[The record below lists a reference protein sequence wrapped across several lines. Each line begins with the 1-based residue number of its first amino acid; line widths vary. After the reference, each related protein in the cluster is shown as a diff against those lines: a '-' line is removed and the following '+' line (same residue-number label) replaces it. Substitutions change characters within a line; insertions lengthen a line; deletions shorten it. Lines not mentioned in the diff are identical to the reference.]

1 MLWVHHVTCSRRLV
15 SILIKLLHPLHIQN
29 VIASSCFSPFPLF
42 SQMQFLS
49 VPIRSYCKPAS
60 ILLAIPGGKGGAS
73 RVHFAT
79 PLRQPVIRDTAPREA
94 TQSDNRAGIARCLI
108 GRCCEVSLH
117 RTFLNVRG
125 RWVLIGMDLA
135 TTAVQ

>member
-29 VIASSCFSPFPLF
+29 VIASSCFFPLSPLLTDAIF
-42 SQMQFLS
+42 
-49 VPIRSYCKPAS
+49 IRSHPAL
-60 ILLAIPGGKGGAS
+60 IVLQAGKGGAS

-79 PLRQPVIRDTAPREA
+79 PLRQPVIRDRAPREA

-108 GRCCEVSLH
+108 GRCRKVSLH

-125 RWVLIGMDLA
+125 RWVLVRMDLA